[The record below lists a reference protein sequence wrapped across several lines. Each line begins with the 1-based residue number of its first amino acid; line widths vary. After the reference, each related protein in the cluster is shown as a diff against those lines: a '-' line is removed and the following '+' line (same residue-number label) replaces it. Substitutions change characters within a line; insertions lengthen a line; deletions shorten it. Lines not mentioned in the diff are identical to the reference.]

1 MVAEGVAVPLVGP
14 RSVYR
19 KTVRDSRRALLLVVI
34 VVAVMTLVAAAAT
47 ATAFGTVEA
56 RKEAETIALTLPA
69 AFQGLLGKP
78 IAMDTLGGIL
88 EWRYGVVFLLLP
100 GLWGIVALSGT
111 LAAEARRGS
120 LEFVAAT
127 PLSRRRIALE
137 KLAGHV
143 SMVLVAVVVMAV
155 SLWLVSNAFGV
166 LPGDAIAPDAAIG
179 YAALFGLMI
188 LVPGALA
195 FALSAFLGRGA
206 AAGVAAIWLFAAYLA
221 NGFQASIEP
230 FRLLTPLSWYAWTSD
245 HIPLAHQPQWSA
257 LVLPAVVAVAL
268 WIIGIIAFERRDIGQ
283 AIRLRLPG
291 LPTALLG
298 VAGPTSRSF
307 GERLP
312 QGVAWG
318 LGIGIFGLLIAS
330 SASAMI
336 AVFQANPV
344 VDSIMRVIFP
354 GVDYATTGAMLQ
366 LIFMQLA
373 VFVFGLAAATIVS
386 GWASDESSGRLESVL
401 SAPIGR
407 IGWAVRSGLGAY
419 LAVAVL
425 GALVAASIGLGTVL
439 DGGEAA
445 APTIGIA
452 APTLYTVAMVG
463 IGIAISGLGRSGWG
477 GPIVAALTF
486 IFFLDEIFVPALG
499 WPIWLTELALT
510 AHLGRSLVGEWDAFG
525 LGLYAALAVGGL
537 LVGAWGLK
545 RRDLAG

>member
-1 MVAEGVAVPLVGP
+1 MP
-14 RSVYR
+14 
-19 KTVRDSRRALLLVVI
+19 
-34 VVAVMTLVAAAAT
+34 
-47 ATAFGTVEA
+47 
-56 RKEAETIALTLPA
+56 
-69 AFQGLLGKP
+69 
-78 IAMDTLGGIL
+78 
-88 EWRYGVVFLLLP
+88 
-100 GLWGIVALSGT
+100 
-111 LAAEARRGS
+111 
-120 LEFVAAT
+120 
-127 PLSRRRIALE
+127 
-137 KLAGHV
+137 
-143 SMVLVAVVVMAV
+143 
-155 SLWLVSNAFGV
+155 
-166 LPGDAIAPDAAIG
+166 
-179 YAALFGLMI
+179 
-188 LVPGALA
+188 
-195 FALSAFLGRGA
+195 
-206 AAGVAAIWLFAAYLA
+206 
-221 NGFQASIEP
+221 
-230 FRLLTPLSWYAWTSD
+230 WTSD

-318 LGIGIFGLLIAS
+318 LGIGVFGLLIAS

-425 GALVAASIGLGTVL
+425 GASGGCQHRAR
-439 DGGEAA
+439 DGA
-445 APTIGIA
+445 
-452 APTLYTVAMVG
+452 
-463 IGIAISGLGRSGWG
+463 
-477 GPIVAALTF
+477 
-486 IFFLDEIFVPALG
+486 
-499 WPIWLTELALT
+499 
-510 AHLGRSLVGEWDAFG
+510 
-525 LGLYAALAVGGL
+525 
-537 LVGAWGLK
+537 
-545 RRDLAG
+545 RRR